1 MSCLLGTFAGLSH
14 KAHSLKGA
22 VVAPYLRVCVLALL
36 GLSLAFS
43 LPRVCMGAVVQP
55 TATNTDTPR
64 SAPPPTPTGGKS
76 HYTGAITPTN
86 TATLGTERPAFSA
99 VATASLPFGG
109 LIHQDC
115 VFTVARNAAF
125 LQALREVA
133 LSLRKHT
140 VASISAH
147 ELPRRMALAMAAYTP
162 VVSKSITTL
171 PDVKGKHFSTHGDD
185 MLTVLVSLEAPLH
198 LVDSRLRETMQH
210 PETWELYATVL
221 QQMQDYVRQG
231 TDLITRAAALRQEH
245 GAHMDE
251 VFMNKTTVL
260 ADTLDALWMYMQI
273 LPKLRTVWDTPALVQ
288 QQMERALT
296 LAPQVPLLWCALGEA
311 QLQLDLPQK
320 ALDSLDKALQ
330 FDPTLARALYTRG
343 LAHLRLQQV
352 ALAESDLTTAINL
365 RPNTAHWLRARGAVR
380 MVREEYGP
388 MCEDFSAACAL
399 GDCDGLITARKR
411 DLCQPQ
417 PPDLAPAGAPKT
429 HAADSTAPST
439 LPKAPAT
446 VPSLPLAPARP

>member
-1 MSCLLGTFAGLSH
+1 MFGTFAGLSH
-14 KAHSLKGA
+14 KARTLKGA
-22 VVAPYLRVCVLALL
+22 VIAPCLRVCALALL
-36 GLSLAFS
+36 GISLAFC
-43 LPRVCMGAVVQP
+43 LPRSSMGATVTP
-55 TATNTDTPR
+55 SSTDTNTTNP
-64 SAPPPTPTGGKS
+64 APQKPTKGKS
-76 HYTGAITPTN
+76 HYTGAITPT
-86 TATLGTERPAFSA
+86 TTTTLRTKRPAFSA
-99 VATASLPFGG
+99 VGTASLPFGG

-133 LSLRKHT
+133 LSLNTHT
-140 VASISAH
+140 AANIGAH
-147 ELPRRMALAMAAYTP
+147 ELPRRMALAMAAYIP
-162 VVSKSITTL
+162 AVSKSITSL
-171 PDVKGKHFSTHGDD
+171 PDIKGKHFSTNGDD
-185 MLTVLVSLEAPLH
+185 MLTVMVSLEAPLH

-221 QQMQDYVRQG
+221 QQMQDYVLQG
-231 TDLITRAAALRQEH
+231 TDLITRAATLRQEH

-251 VFMNKTTVL
+251 VFMNRTTVL

-320 ALDSLDKALQ
+320 ALDSLNNALQ
-330 FDPTLARALYTRG
+330 FDPNLARALYARG

-352 ALAESDLTTAINL
+352 ALAENDLTVALTL
-365 RPNTAHWLRARGAVR
+365 QPHTAHWLRARGAVR

-411 DLCQPQ
+411 DLCQPE
-417 PPDLAPAGAPKT
+417 PPHVPPAASP
-429 HAADSTAPST
+429 ADETSPQNADGTAP
-439 LPKAPAT
+439 LAMPKAPAPST
-446 VPSLPLAPARP
+446 SLPLAPARP